1 MSDETPKKPSIKF
14 SEVLEAYELS
24 DFGAPSDVRTFID
37 LETGAV
43 RVRSET
49 CDLPD
54 YEDSADWED
63 SDSVI
68 ELPTKHDLDL
78 GQRLVFAFADAELS
92 GDDADKVRFFFRKKG
107 AYRRFKDLLE
117 SRSMLERWYEF
128 EEEATKRT
136 LRMWCEDKGIALTD
150 S

>member
-1 MSDETPKKPSIKF
+1 MSDETPKKPAIKF
-14 SEVLEAYELS
+14 SDVLEAYESS
-24 DFGAPSDVRTFID
+24 DFGAPSDVRTFLN
-37 LETGAV
+37 LETGEV
-43 RVRSET
+43 RFTSEM
-49 CDLPD
+49 LEPD
-54 YEDSADWED
+54 DDEDPADWEE

-68 ELPTKHDLDL
+68 ELPTKYDLNL

-92 GDDADKVRFFFRKKG
+92 DGDAEKVRFFFRKKG

-128 EEEATKRT
+128 RDEATKRA
-136 LRMWCEDKGIALTD
+136 LRIWCEDNGIALTD